1 MRTEWGRDERTDWPS
16 SKPVYTVALLILSV
30 AAGAG
35 VEYVRFLRVWTP
47 LERHYLLTYA
57 GTEIAGT
64 VRQNGWYMLLEVVT
78 RKGSRLALESEV
90 MPAVTD
96 NGEKTFALT
105 SEAVKQGALRLEW
118 PIVFLVGLWP
128 ATWMER
134 KRIRVLRYGRKLR
147 GPDLITV
154 AQFNWRHRRSRGIGF
169 GNEDRTALE
178 RMLGLN
184 KKLHIPLIKEN
195 RHFEIMGDTG
205 TGKTQL
211 IIQQLLQIEKRN
223 EIAIVHDPERE
234 YTSRFYKPER
244 GDVILF
250 PCDRRMPFWS
260 IGDEVRNPAEAS
272 ALAVSLFPDWPNQD
286 PFFAETPRK
295 IFAHLLTYKPTAQQ
309 LIHWMSH
316 PVEIDRLVAGTPYA
330 MMINPQ
336 SPDQRNGV
344 LGSLNRV
351 ADALSLLPAENEA
364 SGCWNTVEWSK
375 TRTRWLFFPSTNMT
389 RDRLMPLVSL
399 WFDLLVMRTQ
409 DEGVE
414 DEERKLRRVWFILD
428 EVALLQKLPKLHDAV
443 TRNRK
448 TNNPIV
454 LGFQGRSQL
463 QKHYGLDAE
472 VMFSQPGTK
481 IFLRTSEPDSAKW
494 ISETIGEVEIE
505 QVRESRT
512 REQSPRYRNS
522 RSDQLE
528 RRIEPLVLPSQIM
541 GLEDRRGYVK
551 SGNAVVQLSFPYVK
565 VPKTQPAII
574 ERPTEALP
582 PKAAAA
588 GAAGSVTPS
597 GMRQETTG
605 AEQKPRQEQT
615 LEHAVTPRKRRLFE

>member
-1 MRTEWGRDERTDWPS
+1 M
-16 SKPVYTVALLILSV
+16 
-30 AAGAG
+30 
-35 VEYVRFLRVWTP
+35 
-47 LERHYLLTYA
+47 
-57 GTEIAGT
+57 
-64 VRQNGWYMLLEVVT
+64 T
-78 RKGSRLALESEV
+78 RKGSRLALDSEIV
-90 MPAVTD
+90 PVVTD

-105 SEAVKQGALRLEW
+105 SDAVKQGALRLEW
-118 PIVFLVGLWP
+118 QRGFYDNAKLHAFLVGWIYHDQTLFDLARPALWTMPFVFLVGLWP
-128 ATWMER
+128 ATWIER
-134 KRIRVLRYGRKLR
+134 KRIRLLRYGRKLR
-147 GPDLITV
+147 GPDLITA
-154 AQFNWRHRRSRGIGF
+154 AQFNWRHHRSRGIGF

-205 TGKTQL
+205 AGKTQL
-211 IIQQLLQIEKRN
+211 IIQQLLQIEERN

-234 YTSRFYKPER
+234 YTSRFYRPER

-272 ALAVSLFPDWPNQD
+272 ALAVSLFPDRPNQD

-309 LIHWMSH
+309 LIHWMSN

-330 MMINPQ
+330 TMINPQ

-351 ADALSLLPAENEA
+351 ADALSLLPAKNEA
-364 SGCWNTVEWSK
+364 NGCWNTVEWSK

-409 DEGVE
+409 DEGVD
-414 DEERKLRRVWFILD
+414 DEERKLRR
-428 EVALLQKLPKLHDAV
+428 E
-443 TRNRK
+443 

-472 VMFSQPGTK
+472 VMFSRPGTK
-481 IFLRTSEPDSAKW
+481 IFLRTSEPESAKW
-494 ISETIGEVEIE
+494 VSETIGEVEIE

-512 REQSPRYRNS
+512 REQSPRYRHS

-551 SGNAVVQLSFPYVK
+551 FGNAVVQLSFPYVK

-574 ERPTEALP
+574 ERLTEALP
-582 PKAAAA
+582 SEPPKAAGAVA
-588 GAAGSVTPS
+588 GAAVSAKPNGILK
-597 GMRQETTG
+597 ETTG
-605 AEQKPRQEQT
+605 ADQELRQEQT

>member
-1 MRTEWGRDERTDWPS
+1 MNGIELFTTTPSCMRSLANWIYHGQTLFDLARPALW
-16 SKPVYTVALLILSV
+16 TV
-30 AAGAG
+30 
-35 VEYVRFLRVWTP
+35 
-47 LERHYLLTYA
+47 
-57 GTEIAGT
+57 
-64 VRQNGWYMLLEVVT
+64 
-78 RKGSRLALESEV
+78 
-90 MPAVTD
+90 
-96 NGEKTFALT
+96 
-105 SEAVKQGALRLEW
+105 
-118 PIVFLVGLWP
+118 PIVFLVGLLP
-128 ATWMER
+128 ATWLER

-178 RMLGLN
+178 RMFGLN
-184 KKLHIPLIKEN
+184 KKLHIPLVKEN

-205 TGKTQL
+205 DRQNATHHSATSADRGAERNRDCARPGTG
-211 IIQQLLQIEKRN
+211 IHAALLQ
-223 EIAIVHDPERE
+223 AG
-234 YTSRFYKPER
+234 T
-244 GDVILF
+244 G
-250 PCDRRMPFWS
+250 RRDLVPM
-260 IGDEVRNPAEAS
+260 RPAHALLEHRRRS
-272 ALAVSLFPDWPNQD
+272 CGIPPRRPHLAVSLFPDRPNQD

-330 MMINPQ
+330 TMINPQ

-351 ADALSLLPAENEA
+351 ADALSLLPAEGEA
-364 SGCWNTVEWSK
+364 NGCWNTVEWSK

-409 DEGVE
+409 DEVVE
-414 DEERKLRRVWFILD
+414 DEEKKLRRVWFILD

-494 ISETIGEVEIE
+494 ISETIGDVEIE

-512 REQSPRYRNS
+512 REQSPRYRHS

-551 SGNAVVQLSFPYVK
+551 FGNAVVQLSFPYVK

-574 ERPTEALP
+574 QRLTETLRSEP
-582 PKAAAA
+582 PKAAAAAA
-588 GAAGSVTPS
+588 GAAGSAKPN
-597 GMRQETTG
+597 GMPKEATG
-605 AEQKPRQEQT
+605 AEQKPRQEQI